1 MKRALG
7 RMLRR
12 AAPGTA
18 DGLVDVAE
26 VRARFGSLAG
36 ELDRARAE
44 AEGLREELAR
54 ANQQI
59 DEMHQEIDEL
69 RRDAPRIAELY
80 DLVFERLAERR

>member
-1 MKRALG
+1 MKRVLG

-12 AAPGTA
+12 AVPGTA

-26 VRARFGSLAG
+26 ARARFGSMTG

-44 AEGLREELAR
+44 AKGLREELVR
-54 ANQQI
+54 ANRRI
-59 DEMHQEIDEL
+59 DEVQQEIDEL

>member
-7 RMLRR
+7 RLLRR

-18 DGLVDVAE
+18 EGLVDLAE
-26 VRARFGSLAG
+26 ARARYGSLTS
-36 ELDRARAE
+36 ELARARAE
-44 AEGLREELAR
+44 TERLREELVR
-54 ANQQI
+54 ANRRI
-59 DEMHQEIDEL
+59 DDVNQEIDEL